1 MMAIWLGKYAVVSGS
16 VHMPAFGQADLS
28 NCEREQI
35 QYAGSIQPHGAL
47 LVVSEPDYVIIQA
60 SANASEFLGLD
71 EDVLDKPLSELSSG
85 LATRVMAG
93 SDEQPRDMLAVS
105 RCQFDERGEA
115 FDCFTHR
122 SDDGNIILEF
132 ERAGPA
138 LDVHEEIESAI
149 RTFLKASSIESLCDA
164 AAQFFK
170 PFTGYDRV
178 MVYRFDDEGHGEIF
192 SEVKEADLEAFLG
205 NRYPATDIPQI
216 ARQLYIRNR
225 VRVLVDVGYEPV
237 QLRPRLSPITG
248 QDLDMSMASLR
259 SHSPIH
265 VQYLKNMGVAATL
278 VASLVVGGKLWGLL
292 ACHHYKP
299 RFLHYQ
305 VRLVCDLL
313 CEVIATRIAALQ
325 SFQQAQ
331 AELSVRRIE
340 QRLVQAVA
348 REGDWR
354 GALFDNPEALLQPMH
369 ATGAALLYEDKVIS
383 TGDVPGTKQLREV
396 GEWLDTRP
404 RARAIATSS
413 LVQEAPEFAD
423 IVDVAGGVLAAPLST
438 MPGEYIVWFRPER
451 IKHVTWGGDP
461 HKPMVIGDDPAD
473 LSPRRSFA
481 KWHEDVEG
489 TCDPWSAADL
499 AAARIIGETLRDVIA
514 QFRSVQLL
522 IAQDQLEAVSRQLR
536 ESEQPVIIADA
547 NGRILRTNESFEE
560 LLPDA
565 HTHLQRVQD
574 LPVLFTDPSGVRRT
588 IEGLLS
594 HRRVWRGEVSLKNKR
609 NESIPLFL
617 RADPVFSSPE
627 RVLGF
632 VLLFTDLTD
641 QRLADDARRECMEET
656 AARGSMLNRRLN
668 APGGFPYQNL
678 IGSIIENAEL
688 ATLEIGDTADP
699 ARMRNMLECIQS
711 SVHRTT
717 DLLDHLFRYSSG
729 VVQAPALPKKGNGE
743 LGSNHRPARR

>member
-1 MMAIWLGKYAVVSGS
+1 
-16 VHMPAFGQADLS
+16 MPAFGQADLS

-35 QYAGSIQPHGAL
+35 HLAGSIQPHGAL
-47 LVVSEPDYVIIQA
+47 LVVSDPDHLVIQA
-60 SANASEFLGLD
+60 SANAGDFLGLGY
-71 EDVLDKPLSELSSG
+71 DVLGKSLSELSGG
-85 LATRVMAG
+85 LAARVSAG
-93 SDEQPRDMLAVS
+93 DDEQPRDMLAVS
-105 RCQFDERGEA
+105 RCRIDRNNEE
-115 FDCFTHR
+115 FDCFMHR
-122 SDDGNIILEF
+122 PDDGGIVLEF

-178 MVYRFDDEGHGEIF
+178 MVYRFDDEGHGEVF
-192 SEVKEADLEAFLG
+192 SEEKEPDLEPFLG

-216 ARQLYIRNR
+216 ARELYIRNR

-237 QLRPRLSPITG
+237 HLQPRLSPLTG
-248 QDLDMSMASLR
+248 HDLDMSMACLR

-305 VRLVCDLL
+305 VRAVCDLL

-340 QRLVQAVA
+340 QRLVQAVV

-354 GALFDNPEALLQPMH
+354 GALFDNPEALLQPMA
-369 ATGAALLYEDKVIS
+369 ATGAALLYDGKVIT
-383 TGDVPGTKQLREV
+383 TGDVPGTRQLREV
-396 GEWLDTRP
+396 GRWLDTRP
-404 RARAIATSS
+404 RARAISTSS
-413 LVQEAPEFAD
+413 LIREAPQFEG
-423 IVDVAGGVLAAPLST
+423 IVDVASGVLAAPLST
-438 MPGEYIVWFRPER
+438 TPGEYIVWFRPER

-489 TCDPWSAADL
+489 TCDPWTAADM
-499 AAARIIGETLRDVIA
+499 AAARIIGETLRDVVA

-522 IAQDQLEAVSRQLR
+522 IAQDQLEDVSKQLR
-536 ESEQPVIIADA
+536 ESEQPVIIADV
-547 NGRILRTNESFEE
+547 NGRILRTNESFEQ

-565 HTHLQRVQD
+565 HTHLQRVED
-574 LPVLFTDPSGVRRT
+574 LPGFFTDPAGLRRT
-588 IEGLLS
+588 IDSLLS
-594 HRRVWRGEVSLKNKR
+594 QRRIWRGEVSLKNRGK
-609 NESIPLFL
+609 ESTPLYL

-632 VLLFTDLTD
+632 VLLFTDLTE
-641 QRLADDARRECMEET
+641 QKLADETRRECIEET

-699 ARMRNMLECIQS
+699 ARMRNMLECVQF

-729 VVQAPALPKKGNGE
+729 AAQEPRRGRKGNGE
-743 LGSNHRPARR
+743 LGRPHPPARR